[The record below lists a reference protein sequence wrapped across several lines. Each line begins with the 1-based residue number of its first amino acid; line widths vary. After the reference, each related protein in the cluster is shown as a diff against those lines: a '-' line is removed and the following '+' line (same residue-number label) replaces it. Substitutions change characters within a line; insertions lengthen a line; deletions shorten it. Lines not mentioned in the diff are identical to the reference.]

1 MKKLLRSASL
11 CLCAVLT
18 LTSTPLSAVQAAA
31 SKGGKEV
38 YVTGFEDGD
47 VSKFSKRGDDDTSVI
62 KASSAEPHSGD
73 YCMEITERDQGW
85 NGPSIALKDL
95 CEPGV
100 LYVAS
105 AWVKAKWYNS
115 CKLSM
120 QYTDSE
126 GVQHYNNLSKATSQG
141 EWVKIPEIRFCLF
154 DSMKDVSLYIECDD
168 KADLCVDDFSLTEA
182 PYYEIE
188 QDIPGLKDV
197 FNDCF
202 KLGGA
207 VTASEIAA
215 KSTQALVL
223 KHYNSLTLG
232 NELKPENMLRQKATQ
247 ELYEET
253 GDNTSVVVKLNDAAR
268 YILDFCRKY
277 KIPVRGHVLVWY
289 SQTPYWF
296 FTEDFT
302 TDGKIVGKET
312 MLKRMENYIK
322 GVFAV
327 LDEEYPDI
335 DFYAWD
341 VVNEAFLDGG
351 GPREP
356 GKYEDY
362 NGSSAWV
369 KIFGDNSFIEPAFKY
384 ARQYA
389 RPNTKLYYNDFN
401 EYMKV
406 DAMLKLGNDLHEKGL
421 LDGLGLQSHLDV
433 TNNST
438 SDPFPSV
445 QQYAAALDKFCAS
458 GLDIQITELDATCA
472 RSVSGG
478 DSLQAKYYKGIMD
491 AIVKNKDKISAVVFW
506 GTTDDQSWRADRKPL
521 LFDGEYKA
529 KSCFNSIVEGRE
541 YTTGPSTQT
550 TTTTTTSSSS
560 SEEQPELLGDVDCN
574 GVVQVADAI
583 LLARYV
589 AEDKVNITT
598 QGRKNAELSGDS
610 TLTSDDISV
619 LLRYLA
625 GIVKELTPVRWM

>member
-1 MKKLLRSASL
+1 MKKLLRSAAL
-11 CLCAVLT
+11 CLSALLT
-18 LTSTPLSAVQAAA
+18 LTTAPLSAVQAA
-31 SKGGKEV
+31 SSEGKEI

-62 KASSAEPHSGD
+62 KASAAEPHSGD
-73 YCMEITERDQGW
+73 QCMEVTERDQGW

-141 EWVKIPEIRFCLF
+141 EWVKLPPIRFCLF

-168 KADLCVDDFSLTEA
+168 KADLWVDDFSLTEA
-182 PYYEIE
+182 PFYEIE
-188 QDIPGLKDV
+188 KDIPGLKDV

-207 VTASEIAA
+207 VTAQEIAA

-232 NELKPENMLRQKATQ
+232 NELKPENMLREKASQ
-247 ELYEET
+247 ALYEET
-253 GDNTSVVVKLNDAAR
+253 GDNTRAVVKLNDAAR

-277 KIPVRGHVLVWY
+277 RIPVRGHVLVWY

-302 TDGKIVGKET
+302 KEGAIVDKTT

-322 GVFAV
+322 DVFAV
-327 LDEEYPDI
+327 LDEEYPDV

-351 GPREP
+351 SPREP

-369 KIFGDNSFIEPAFKY
+369 KIFGDNSFIPPAFEYARKY
-384 ARQYA
+384 ARKG
-389 RPNTKLYYNDFN
+389 TKLYYNDFN

-406 DAMLKLGNDLHEKGL
+406 DAMLRSCTRKAGWTVWGSSRTSMSRTTISPIRSRPCSSMPPHWI
-421 LDGLGLQSHLDV
+421 
-433 TNNST
+433 NSAHPVWT
-438 SDPFPSV
+438 SRSPSWTRPMHIPS
-445 QQYAAALDKFCAS
+445 AAAIRCRQSTIRAS
-458 GLDIQITELDATCA
+458 WMPSSRTRT
-472 RSVSGG
+472 RSPLSSSG
-478 DSLQAKYYKGIMD
+478 
-491 AIVKNKDKISAVVFW
+491 V
-506 GTTDDQSWRADRKPL
+506 R
-521 LFDGEYKA
+521 
-529 KSCFNSIVEGRE
+529 
-541 YTTGPSTQT
+541 QT
-550 TTTTTTSSSS
+550 TRAGEPTGHRCSLTASISRSPALIRSSRAESTR
-560 SEEQPELLGDVDCN
+560 P
-574 GVVQVADAI
+574 
-583 LLARYV
+583 ARL
-589 AEDKVNITT
+589 
-598 QGRKNAELSGDS
+598 RRRPPRPRPLPRP
-610 TLTSDDISV
+610 LTAPS
-619 LLRYLA
+619 L
-625 GIVKELTPVRWM
+625 E

>member
-1 MKKLLRSASL
+1 MKKLLRSAAL
-11 CLCAVLT
+11 CLSALLT
-18 LTSTPLSAVQAAA
+18 LTTAPLSAVQAA
-31 SKGGKEV
+31 SSEGKEI

-62 KASSAEPHSGD
+62 KASAAEPHSGD
-73 YCMEITERDQGW
+73 QCMEVTERDQGW

-141 EWVKIPEIRFCLF
+141 EWVKLPPIRFCLF

-168 KADLCVDDFSLTEA
+168 KADLWVDDFSLTEA
-182 PYYEIE
+182 PFYEIE
-188 QDIPGLKDV
+188 KDIPGLKDV

-207 VTASEIAA
+207 VTAQEIAA

-232 NELKPENMLRQKATQ
+232 NELKPENMLREKASQ
-247 ELYEET
+247 ALYEET
-253 GDNTSVVVKLNDAAR
+253 GDNTRAVVKLNDAAR

-277 KIPVRGHVLVWY
+277 RIPVRGHVLVWY

-302 TDGKIVGKET
+302 KEGAIVDKTT

-322 GVFAV
+322 DVFAV
-327 LDEEYPDI
+327 LDEEYPDV

-351 GPREP
+351 SPREP

-369 KIFGDNSFIEPAFKY
+369 KIFGDNSFIPPAFEYARKY
-384 ARQYA
+384 ARKT
-389 RPNTKLYYNDFN
+389 TKLYYNDFN

-406 DAMLKLGNDLHEKGL
+406 DAMLKLGKELHEKGW

-433 TNNST
+433 TNNNQP
-438 SDPFPSV
+438 DPFPSV

-458 GLDIQITELDATCA
+458 GLDIQITELDATYA
-472 RSVSGG
+472 HSVSGG
-478 DSLQAKYYKGIMD
+478 ESLQAKYYKGIMD
-491 AIVKNKDKISAVVFW
+491 AIVKNKDSISAVIFW
-506 GTTDDQSWRADRKPL
+506 GTTDDQSWRADRTPL
-521 LFDGEYKA
+521 LFNSEYKS
-529 KSCFNSIVEGRE
+529 KPCFDSIVEGRE

-550 TTTTTTSSSS
+550 TTTTSTSSSTS
-560 SEEQPELLGDVDCN
+560 DGPKPGMKGDVDEN
-574 GVVQVADAI
+574 GTVQIADAI
-583 LLARYV
+583 LLARYI
-589 AEDKVNITT
+589 AEDAVTVT
-598 QGRKNAELSGDS
+598 AQGKANAELSGD
-610 TLTSDDISV
+610 TVLTADDCTK
-619 LLRYLA
+619 LLQFLA
-625 GIVKELTPVRWM
+625 GSIPEL

>member
-11 CLCAVLT
+11 CLCAMLT

-62 KASSAEPHSGD
+62 KASSTEPHSGD
-73 YCMEITERDQGW
+73 YCMEVTERDQGW

-253 GDNTSVVVKLNDAAR
+253 GDNTGVVVKLNDAAR

-458 GLDIQITELDATCA
+458 GLDIQITELDATYA
-472 RSVSGG
+472 HSVSGG

-506 GTTDDQSWRADRKPL
+506 GTTDDQSWRADRTPL

-529 KSCFNSIVEGRE
+529 KSSFKSIVEGRE

-550 TTTTTTSSSS
+550 TTTTSTSSSS

-574 GVVQVADAI
+574 GVVQIADAI

-625 GIVKELTPVRWM
+625 GLIPELTPVRWM

>member
-1 MKKLLRSASL
+1 MKKLFRSAAL
-11 CLCAVLT
+11 CLSALLT
-18 LTSTPLSAVQAAA
+18 LTTAPLSAAQAAA
-31 SKGGKEV
+31 PQGKDV

-62 KASSAEPHSGD
+62 KASSVEPHSGD
-73 YCMEITERDQGW
+73 QCMEVTGRDQGW

-100 LYVAS
+100 LYIAS

-126 GVQHYNNLSKATSQG
+126 GVQHYNNLSKVVSQG
-141 EWVKIPEIRFCLF
+141 EWVKIPPIRFCLF
-154 DSMKDVSLYIECDD
+154 DSMQDVSLYIECDD

-182 PYYEIE
+182 PFYEIE
-188 QDIPGLKDV
+188 KDIPGLKDV

-207 VTASEIAA
+207 VTATEIAA

-232 NELKPENMLRQKATQ
+232 NELKPENMLRQKASQ
-247 ELYEET
+247 ALYEET
-253 GDNTSVVVKLNDAAR
+253 GDNTTAVVKLNDAAR
-268 YILDFCRKY
+268 YILDFCRAH

-302 TDGKIVGKET
+302 DDGKIVDKAT
-312 MLKRMENYIK
+312 MLKRMEHYIRD
-322 GVFAV
+322 VFAV

-351 GPREP
+351 SPREP

-369 KIFGDNSFIEPAFKY
+369 KIFGDNSFIPPAFEYARKY
-384 ARQYA
+384 ARKG
-389 RPNTKLYYNDFN
+389 TKLYYNDFN

-406 DAMLKLGNDLHEKGL
+406 DAMLKLGKELHEKGW

-433 TNNST
+433 TNNNQP
-438 SDPFPSV
+438 DPFPSV

-472 RSVSGG
+472 PSVSNG

-506 GTTDDQSWRADRKPL
+506 GTTDDQSWRSERSPL
-521 LFDGEYKA
+521 LFDGEYKS
-529 KSCFNSIVEGRE
+529 KSCFDSIVEGRDF
-541 YTTGPSTQT
+541 TTGPSTQT
-550 TTTTTTSSSS
+550 TTTTSTTSTSSDS
-560 SEEQPELLGDVDCN
+560 DTETPKPGLKGDVDEN
-574 GVVQVADAI
+574 GTVQIADAI
-583 LLARYV
+583 LLARYI
-589 AEDKVNITT
+589 AEDTVTVT
-598 QGRKNAELSGDS
+598 AQGKTNAELTGD
-610 TLTSDDISV
+610 TALTADDCTK
-619 LLRYLA
+619 LLQFLA
-625 GIVKELTPVRWM
+625 GMGPL

>member
-1 MKKLLRSASL
+1 MKKLLRSAAL
-11 CLCAVLT
+11 CLSALLT
-18 LTSTPLSAVQAAA
+18 LTTAPLSAVQAA
-31 SKGGKEV
+31 SSEGKEI

-62 KASSAEPHSGD
+62 KASAAEPHSGD
-73 YCMEITERDQGW
+73 QCMEVTERDQGW

-141 EWVKIPEIRFCLF
+141 EWVKLPPIRFCLF

-168 KADLCVDDFSLTEA
+168 KADLWVDDFSLTEA
-182 PYYEIE
+182 PFYEIE
-188 QDIPGLKDV
+188 KDIPGLKDV

-207 VTASEIAA
+207 VTAQEIAA

-232 NELKPENMLRQKATQ
+232 NELKPENMLREKASQ
-247 ELYEET
+247 ALYEET
-253 GDNTSVVVKLNDAAR
+253 GDNTRAVVKLNDAAR

-277 KIPVRGHVLVWY
+277 RIPVRGHVLVWY

-302 TDGKIVGKET
+302 KEGAIVDKTT

-322 GVFAV
+322 DVFAV
-327 LDEEYPDI
+327 LDEEYPDV

-341 VVNEAFLDGG
+341 VVNEALTDGG
-351 GPREP
+351 GAREP

-369 KIFGDNSFIEPAFKY
+369 KIFGDNSFIPPAFEYARKY
-384 ARQYA
+384 ARKT
-389 RPNTKLYYNDFN
+389 TKLYYNDFN

-406 DAMLKLGNDLHEKGL
+406 DAMIKLCTELHEKGW
-421 LDGLGLQSHLDV
+421 LDGIGLQSHLDV
-433 TNNST
+433 TNNSQP
-438 SDPFPSV
+438 DPFPSV
-445 QQYAAALDKFCAS
+445 QMYASALEKFCAT
-458 GLDIQITELDATCA
+458 GLDIQITELDATYA
-472 RSVSGG
+472 HSVSGG
-478 DSLQAKYYKGIMD
+478 ESLQAKYYKGIMD
-491 AIVKNKDKISAVVFW
+491 AIVKNKDSISAVIFW
-506 GTTDDQSWRADRKPL
+506 GTTDDQSWRADRTPL
-521 LFDGEYKA
+521 LFNSEYKS
-529 KSCFNSIVEGRE
+529 KPCFDSIVEGRE

-550 TTTTTTSSSS
+550 TTTTSTSSSS
-560 SEEQPELLGDVDCN
+560 SDGPKPGMKGDVDEN
-574 GVVQVADAI
+574 GTVQIADAI
-583 LLARYV
+583 LLARYI
-589 AEDKVNITT
+589 AEDAVTVT
-598 QGRKNAELSGDS
+598 AQGKANAELSGD
-610 TLTSDDISV
+610 TVLTADDCTK
-619 LLRYLA
+619 LLQFLA
-625 GIVKELTPVRWM
+625 GSIPEL